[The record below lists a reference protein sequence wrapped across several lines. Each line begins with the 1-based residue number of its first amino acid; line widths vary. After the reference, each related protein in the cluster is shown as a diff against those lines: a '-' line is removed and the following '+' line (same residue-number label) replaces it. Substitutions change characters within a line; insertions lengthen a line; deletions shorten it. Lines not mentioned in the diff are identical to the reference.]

1 MEKKNLLFVDDD
13 THLLS
18 SLRRLLNSHRQEWNM
33 EFVATVEEATSR
45 VHTMNIDVVVS
56 DVSMPGKGGFGFLKE
71 LKKNGDTKDIP
82 VVMLT
87 GLEDREFKQEAL
99 NLGAT
104 DLLNKP
110 IDQEELL
117 SRLKNSLHLKSYFDQ
132 IKTFNDELARKVE
145 ERTENLKTANSNL
158 QKAILVAESAN
169 KIKSEFLATM
179 SHELRTP
186 LNAVIGYSDLIMER
200 VSENSP
206 DDEIITDVEKI
217 KKAGLHLLKLVNDIL
232 DISKI
237 EAGKTELYYEPCDLS
252 SLVNNVASII
262 EPTVGKNHNTFSVK
276 FECSPG
282 VILTDQTKL
291 KQVLLNLLN
300 NATKFTREGLV
311 SLTVKQTQSNNQ
323 EEYMFEVAD
332 TGIGMT
338 PEQLKIIFQNF
349 TQADS
354 STTRKYGGTGLG
366 LAISKQFCEMMGG
379 DISVESIIGQGSTF
393 KVRIPA
399 KKVNPQEEKKIKEEN
414 EHI

>member
-1 MEKKNLLFVDDD
+1 M
-13 THLLS
+13 
-18 SLRRLLNSHRQEWNM
+18 
-33 EFVATVEEATSR
+33 
-45 VHTMNIDVVVS
+45 
-56 DVSMPGKGGFGFLKE
+56 
-71 LKKNGDTKDIP
+71 
-82 VVMLT
+82 
-87 GLEDREFKQEAL
+87 
-99 NLGAT
+99 
-104 DLLNKP
+104 
-110 IDQEELL
+110 
-117 SRLKNSLHLKSYFDQ
+117 
-132 IKTFNDELARKVE
+132 
-145 ERTENLKTANSNL
+145 
-158 QKAILVAESAN
+158 
-169 KIKSEFLATM
+169 
-179 SHELRTP
+179 RTP
-186 LNAVIGYSDLIMER
+186 LNAVIGYSDLIMDR

-206 DDEIITDVEKI
+206 DDEIINEVEKI
-217 KKAGLHLLKLVNDIL
+217 NKAGLHLLKLVNDIL

-252 SLVNNVASII
+252 YLVNNVASII
-262 EPTVGKNHNTFSVK
+262 EPTVEKNHNTFSVK

-300 NATKFTREGLV
+300 NATKFTREGSV
-311 SLTVKQTQSNNQ
+311 TLTVKQTKSNDQ

-379 DISVESIIGQGSTF
+379 DISVESLIGQGSTF

-399 KKVNPQEEKKIKEEN
+399 KKVNLTRGKED
-414 EHI
+414 